1 MRRLLLFIM
10 VGLLS
15 WATSSA
21 QQADSKRKS
30 MEDAFIEQMKET
42 AKMDVLSRITND
54 TTVMSRVEGK
64 SYYVHPGD
72 TYIVDGIST
81 ATYYERK
88 GKHFIP
94 LCDVKY
100 PKETIANRLLLPNR
114 ELPDGNINMK
124 FQKSDSLSIQFK
136 QLMTFCRNKGYDM
149 FVGVESMSKKEMK
162 VDLFLFNNENKWLHV
177 INLSCPIKNV
187 ADKGLIVDGTAWLFI
202 PTSNIRQLMGKELP
216 KDFMD
221 IYGITSMRECFCAR
235 SIFPFY

>member
-10 VGLLS
+10 MGLLS

-124 FQKSDSLSIQFK
+124 FQKYRYQSDSLSIQFK

-149 FVGVESMSKKEMK
+149 FVGVESMSKKDMK

-187 ADKGLIVDGTAWLFI
+187 ADKGLVVEGTAWLFI

-221 IYGITSMRECFCAR
+221 KLMKKTKK
-235 SIFPFY
+235 

>member
-30 MEDAFIEQMKET
+30 MEDAFIEQMKVA
-42 AKMDVLSRITND
+42 AKMDVLSRIKND
-54 TTVMSRVEGK
+54 STVMSRVEGEN
-64 SYYVHPGD
+64 YYVHPGE

-88 GKHFIP
+88 GKSFIP
-94 LCDVKY
+94 LCDAKY

-114 ELPDGNINMK
+114 ELPNGSIK
-124 FQKSDSLSIQFK
+124 LTFQKYRYQKDSVNIQFK
-136 QLMTFCRNKGYDM
+136 QLMTFCRNKGYEM
-149 FVGVESMSKKEMK
+149 FVGIEGMGKKEMK

-177 INLSCPIKNV
+177 INLACPIKNV
-187 ADKGLIVDGTAWLFI
+187 ADKGLVVEGVAWLFI

-221 IYGITSMRECFCAR
+221 KLMKKTKK
-235 SIFPFY
+235 